1 MMNIISEKINL
12 EKMIDIISFS
22 SVSFVKK
29 RKKKKKETSSTNY
42 RGVVGVLSN

>member
-29 RKKKKKETSSTNY
+29 RKKKKTSSTNY